1 MIDPDDRTEITDLI
15 SMHGHLVDDGHL
27 DRLDEVFTPGVVY
40 DVSPMG
46 AEPIEGLAGL
56 VAAAEALG
64 DRNPVGHHVTNVVLT
79 SRSDAHVDARSKG
92 IGINADG
99 SCGSITYEDTVVRTD
114 AGWRITRRTVIP
126 RRRPLGR

>member
-1 MIDPDDRTEITDLI
+1 MVDPDDRIEITDLI
-15 SMHGHLVDDGHL
+15 SMHGHLVDDGDL

-64 DRNPVGHHVTNVVLT
+64 DRNPVGHHVTNVVLVP
-79 SRSDAHVDARSKG
+79 RSDDHVDARSKA

-99 SCGSITYEDTVVRTD
+99 SCGSVTYEDMVVRTD
-114 AGWRITRRTVIP
+114 AGWRIARRRGIP